1 MFILFDAAGRRR
13 SPATFPGHRAGY
25 SPGNKG
31 RVYPAEPPRVEEI
44 IAVMRAAGETVH
56 GARVR
61 ALVVTCG
68 ARDCGSTRRSRS
80 QRLTS
85 NPSKR
90 ERSLISRDPAARND
104 G

>member
-44 IAVMRAAGETVH
+44 IAVMRRQERPCTAP
-56 GARVR
+56 
-61 ALVVTCG
+61 
-68 ARDCGSTRRSRS
+68 GSGR
-80 QRLTS
+80 
-85 NPSKR
+85 
-90 ERSLISRDPAARND
+90 
-104 G
+104 